1 MIPGFYLVID
11 SMVLAGIYTLLSLG
25 WVIVYRA
32 TGLLNFAH
40 GQFLM
45 VGAYLYYALVVQAGI
60 PWGWALPAA
69 LLAGAALSAA
79 AYAGLLKPVTGQPLF
94 SQVVL
99 TMGLAIVMTSI
110 VSMIW
115 GPTAKPLPM
124 PFHNEVYHLIS
135 GATITRIELAVTL
148 TTVACVVVLLLL
160 LGRTRLGVRMRAAAE
175 SPLLASQSG
184 VSVPMIAAV
193 SWSLAGV
200 LITFGGIA
208 YAQQSL
214 VSPTLGDLG
223 LRGIAPALLGGLDS
237 IPGAIVG
244 SIVVALVQN
253 LGEFWFGGGAADV
266 AAYLVILAV
275 LAVRPTGFFGTRE
288 VRRI

>member
-1 MIPGFYLVID
+1 
-11 SMVLAGIYTLLSLG
+11 
-25 WVIVYRA
+25 
-32 TGLLNFAH
+32 
-40 GQFLM
+40 
-45 VGAYLYYALVVQAGI
+45 
-60 PWGWALPAA
+60 
-69 LLAGAALSAA
+69 
-79 AYAGLLKPVTGQPLF
+79 
-94 SQVVL
+94 
-99 TMGLAIVMTSI
+99 
-110 VSMIW
+110 
-115 GPTAKPLPM
+115 M
-124 PFHNEVYHLIS
+124 PFRNEVYHLIS
-135 GATITRIELAVTL
+135 GATITKIEVAVTL

-160 LGRTRLGVRMRAAAE
+160 LGRTRLGVRMRATAE

-184 VSVPMIAAV
+184 VSVPMIAAL
-193 SWSLAGV
+193 SWALAGL
-200 LITFGGIA
+200 LITFGGVA

-244 SIVVALVQN
+244 SVVVALAQN
-253 LGEFWFGGGAADV
+253 LGVFWFGGGAADV